1 MYEVLDAA
9 DYVLEGGGG
18 GGGGALGRCACAWG
32 LFGR

>member
-18 GGGGALGRCACAWG
+18 GGGGALRRCACAWG